1 MTRALAAATV
11 TLGALLLFLVQPIV
25 GRLLLPR
32 FGGGAAIWSACLV
45 FFQVALLL
53 GYAYAAFV
61 TARLSWRKQRWL
73 HVALIAASLASLP
86 LGLGGSISADGTTD
100 PALGILISLAL
111 GIGPT
116 YGLLASTSPLV
127 QGWLARAGAA
137 PWRLFALSNVASLA
151 ALIAYPFA
159 VSYTHLTLADE

>member
-1 MTRALAAATV
+1 MTRFLAAGAV
-11 TLGALLLFLVQPIV
+11 VLGALLLFLVQPIV

-32 FGGGAAIWSACLV
+32 FCGGAAIWSACLV

-53 GYAYAAFV
+53 GYAYAAFI
-61 TARLSWRKQRWL
+61 TARPTWQTQRWL
-73 HVALIAASLASLP
+73 HVALIVASLAALP
-86 LGLGGSISADGTTD
+86 LGLGGAFSADGTGD

-137 PWRLFALSNVASLA
+137 PWRLFALSNTS
-151 ALIAYPFA
+151 
-159 VSYTHLTLADE
+159 TTR